1 MDRHL
6 NPTIAV
12 QGLEAGDHVESL
24 EFLVGKNII
33 THNHAK
39 LVLLYKKQCHNHAK
53 LALWV
58 MLHFFEHFV
67 SLGLVMR

>member
-24 EFLVGKNII
+24 EFLVGKK
-33 THNHAK
+33 HN
-39 LVLLYKKQCHNHAK
+39 NP
-53 LALWV
+53 
-58 MLHFFEHFV
+58 
-67 SLGLVMR
+67 